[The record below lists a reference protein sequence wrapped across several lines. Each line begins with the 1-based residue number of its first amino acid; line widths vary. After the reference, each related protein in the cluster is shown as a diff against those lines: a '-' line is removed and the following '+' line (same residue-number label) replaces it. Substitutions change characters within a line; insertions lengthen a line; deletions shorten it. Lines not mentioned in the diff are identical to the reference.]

1 MNSYNYSYNVLIN
14 RLEAF
19 AAGHL
24 LIKRFTHG
32 QIDLAD
38 MDQNEQYPFMHVVPN
53 NIKPVE
59 GGMQFDF
66 QILFADIPRD
76 KETKAE
82 YQREVISDCVRLAQD
97 LIAEVKNGL
106 ILFGFDVQLVTPPV
120 IEPFVEEYKNTLTG
134 VSFSLQLEVP
144 WDWSACDIPAVWS
157 VGGTS
162 SGGTGN
168 AYGITL
174 KTNGVNNA
182 VQNILDLVAGTNVT
196 ITDNGDGSVTF
207 DAAGGGG
214 ATVLVSTE
222 FNVNHTTATGNQYV
236 IGDRVWY
243 NGNVYACI
251 ANNDSLLPTNAAYWT
266 LQGAGF
272 RLRQTPVDWN
282 ASSGDYQI
290 LNKPTIPAAQVNS
303 DWNAVSGVAE
313 ILNKPTIPAAQ
324 VNSDWNAVSGVA
336 EILNKPILATVATT
350 GSYDDL
356 IDQPSIPKFLDN
368 LNDVEV
374 TSPVIG
380 DMFYFNGTE
389 WTNIKGKNWTE
400 AYINLDNLNGVDT
413 SGGTTGQVLTLQ
425 STGEWKPQTV
435 SAGSGTVTSVALT
448 MPSAFAVTGSPVT
461 TAGTLA
467 VTGAGL
473 ATQYVRGD
481 GQLANFPTTSG
492 GGSSVSY
499 YLNGSINQ
507 GVIGGSTYYQMSKT
521 AIFGAG
527 TDFTRT
533 NAAGNGLIAQFIT
546 DVNDPNVL
554 LIPGGNFNLELYF
567 SASSSGGSP
576 SFYVELYK
584 YDGSTFTLLATDVA
598 TPEGIT
604 QGTVIDAYFTA
615 LAVPAT
621 VMALTDRLA
630 LRVFVTTSG
639 RTIKLHTENSHLSQ
653 VITTLSTG
661 INAINGLTA
670 QVQNLATGTAGTD
683 FAISSA
689 GSTHTF
695 NLPTASAA
703 NRGALSSADWSTFNG
718 KQNSI
723 GLTTVGTNLAT
734 LPDPSAVR
742 YIRINADN
750 TISALTIAQLKTDLS
765 AVTDITLV
773 VPTNVVNVGTT
784 YEDIPALS
792 FPVTANKT
800 YKWRATIAW
809 TATAQ
814 YFASTN
820 GPATSFTNARFT
832 LATGATTNGISNQ
845 STYDAAGTNVFG
857 VSNGL
862 ITADGIFR
870 VTASGTWTIRF
881 RCQTAGAM
889 TIRAGSVLEYTEVL

>member
-38 MDQNEQYPFMHVVPN
+38 MDQDEQYPFMHVVPN

-66 QILFADIPRD
+66 QIIFADIPRD
-76 KETKAE
+76 KEVKAE

-97 LIAEVKNGL
+97 LISEVKNGL
-106 ILFGFDVQLVTPPV
+106 VLFGFDVQLVTPPV
-120 IEPFVEEYKNTLTG
+120 IEPFMEEYKNTLTG
-134 VSFSLQLEVP
+134 VTFSLQLEVP
-144 WDWSACDIPAVWS
+144 WDWSACDIPAVWA
-157 VGGTS
+157 VGGSS
-162 SGGTGN
+162 SGGSGSPI
-168 AYGITL
+168 GIVL
-174 KTNGVNNA
+174 RTNGVDNA
-182 VQNILDLVAGTNVT
+182 VQNILDLVAGTNIT

-207 DAAGGGG
+207 DASGGG
-214 ATVLVSTE
+214 AAVYVSTE
-222 FNVNHTTATGNQYV
+222 FNANHITALGNPYV
-236 IGDRVWY
+236 VGDRVWY
-243 NGNVYACI
+243 NGSVYACI
-251 ANNDSLLPTNAAYWT
+251 ANNDAINPTNPTYWT
-266 LQGAGF
+266 LQAVGY
-272 RLRQTPVDWN
+272 RLRQSPVDWN

-290 LNKPTIPAAQVNS
+290 LNKPTIPSPQGLQDVITTDPVLTTDNTIDCATFGLTIDDTSKFSVNSTSKLDINVNS
-303 DWNAVSGVAE
+303 DASLGIDSASVTMQKVTGATQTQVIVDTIKAAINASASGAE
-313 ILNKPTIPAAQ
+313 TSLTLSPTSAKLVTPAVDA
-324 VNSDWNAVSGVA
+324 GT
-336 EILNKPILATVATT
+336 ATV
-350 GSYDDL
+350 
-356 IDQPSIPKFLDN
+356 
-368 LNDVEV
+368 
-374 TSPVIG
+374 
-380 DMFYFNGTE
+380 
-389 WTNIKGKNWTE
+389 
-400 AYINLDNLNGVDT
+400 
-413 SGGTTGQVLTLQ
+413 GQVLGL
-425 STGEWKPQTV
+425 SNAATGEVEFITV
-435 SAGSGTVTSVALT
+435 AGGGGTVTSVGLT
-448 MPSAFAVTGSPVT
+448 MPSAFSVTGSPVT
-461 TAGTLA
+461 TSGTLA

-473 ATQYVRGD
+473 ASQYVRGD

-507 GVIGGSTYYQMSKT
+507 GTIGGSTYYQMSKT

-567 SASSSGGSP
+567 SASSSGASP

-598 TPEGIT
+598 TPEGISN
-604 QGTVIDAYFTA
+604 GTTIDAYFTA

-621 VMALTDRLA
+621 VMTLTDRLA

-639 RTIKLHTENSHLSQ
+639 RTLKLHTENSHLSQ

-661 INAINGLTA
+661 VNAINGITA

-689 GSTHTF
+689 GTTHTF

-742 YIRINADN
+742 YLRINADN
-750 TISALTIAQLKTDLS
+750 TVSALTLAQLKTDLS
-765 AVTDITLV
+765 LGSDITV
-773 VPTNVVNVGTT
+773 VAATNVVTVGTAF
-784 YEDIPALS
+784 EDVTGLS
-792 FPVTANKT
+792 FAVTSGKT
-800 YKWRATIAW
+800 YKWRATISFG
-809 TATAQ
+809 ATSGT
-814 YFASTN
+814 YLFSSN
-820 GPATSFTNARFT
+820 GPATSINNARFT
-832 LATGATTNGISNQ
+832 MTTGLTVNGVSNQ
-845 STYDAAGTNVFG
+845 TTYDAGANVTGTL
-857 VSNGL
+857 SGL
-862 ITADGIFR
+862 CTADGIVR
-870 VTASGTWTIRF
+870 VTANGTFTIRF
-881 RCQTAGAM
+881 RSSIAGAL
-889 TIRAGSVLEYTEVL
+889 TVRAGSVVEYTEVL